1 MISQFT
7 HAISRRLLAPL
18 TAQMEIQRVLAGQT
32 RIHQLRD
39 LSPRNLRAAE
49 ARIFSQGG
57 EDGIIQKLIQHL
69 PGIPP
74 SFVEFGVQDYWES
87 NTRFLLLNDY
97 WRGLVLDGS
106 AACVAAIRAQETCWR
121 HGLEARETFVTRED
135 IGAILRDSGFG
146 GELGLLSIDIDG
158 NDYWVWEA
166 IEQRPWI
173 VIVEYNS
180 LFGSR
185 GRFSVRYDRAFER
198 TRAHHSNLYFGASLA
213 ALCTLAEHKGYV
225 FVGANTLGANAFFVR
240 RDVAA
245 PFRALTVEEGFVA
258 TPSRQ
263 SRDAEGRLTF
273 LDFEAGR
280 RAIAH
285 LPVHDFVEGR
295 ERPFGE
301 AEGLNGPAT

>member
-1 MISQFT
+1 MISRVIN
-7 HAISRRLLAPL
+7 AISRRMLAPVATHL
-18 TAQMEIQRVLAGQT
+18 EIQRILAGQI

-39 LSPRNLRAAE
+39 VPPADLRAAE

-74 SFVEFGVQDYWES
+74 TFVEFGVEDYRES
-87 NTRFLLLNDY
+87 NTRFLVLNNY

-106 AACVAAIRAQETCWR
+106 ADNIAAIRRQDLYWR
-121 HGLEARETFVTRED
+121 QGLDARQAFITREN
-135 IGAILRDSGFG
+135 IGGLLRDAGFG

-185 GRFSVRYDRAFER
+185 GQFSVPYDPAFNR

-213 ALCTLAEHKGYV
+213 ALCALGERKGYV
-225 FVGANTLGANAFFVR
+225 FVGTHALGANAFFVR
-240 RDVAA
+240 RDVAVLL
-245 PFRALTVEEGFVA
+245 RALTPEEGFVA

-263 SRDAEGRLTF
+263 SRDTEGRLTF
-273 LDFEAGR
+273 LDYDAGR
-280 RAIAH
+280 RAMAH
-285 LPVHDFVEGR
+285 LPVHDFVTGR
-295 ERPFGE
+295 ERAFGE
-301 AEGLNGPAT
+301 AEGLPPHD